1 MGVQNFDVEFEDY
14 IIFHRG
20 VQEVFIDPET
30 NHLCV
35 TYQDGYVQDL
45 GDPLGDRVDQATS
58 AGEYAAQVEQM
69 IRSKESEINSKLAS
83 ATVLST
89 DANEKYQ
96 QTIDIGTEVKTGKTY
111 VDNKIATLFEDSVD
125 GISKDDDTGKY
136 YVDLTEYS
144 TTTGVQTIVDTG
156 IQNIDGIETYT
167 SGSTVK
173 YYLDPVK
180 GNSRTTEAISNAIA
194 EKLIQVDGIIYDASI
209 GQFFVDLSDDAITS
223 EEIHQLF
230 V

>member
-69 IRSKESEINSKLAS
+69 IRSKESEINAKLAS
-83 ATVLST
+83 ATALST

-96 QTIDIGTEVKTGKTY
+96 QTIDIGEEIQTGKEY
-111 VDNKIATLFEDSVD
+111 VDNKVASLFEDSVD
-125 GISKDDDTGKY
+125 GISKDEDTGKY
-136 YVDLTEYS
+136 YVDLSNYS
-144 TTTGVQTIVDTG
+144 TTTGVNGIVNEGILKIENVESYTG
-156 IQNIDGIETYT
+156 EQGETR
-167 SGSTVK
+167 
-173 YYLDPVK
+173 YYMNLLK
-180 GNSRTTEAISNAIA
+180 EN
-194 EKLIQVDGIIYDASI
+194 
-209 GQFFVDLSDDAITS
+209 
-223 EEIHQLF
+223 
-230 V
+230 